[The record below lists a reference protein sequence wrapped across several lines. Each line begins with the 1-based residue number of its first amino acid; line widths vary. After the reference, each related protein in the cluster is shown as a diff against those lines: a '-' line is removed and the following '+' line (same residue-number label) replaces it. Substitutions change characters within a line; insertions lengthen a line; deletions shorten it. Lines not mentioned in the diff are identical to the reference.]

1 MSAPPAHFVAAEHLA
16 VAMHVMRTDFSEP
29 VETLSSFL
37 LSNGPTSLKDL
48 VLLTSLPAS
57 LVRNGL
63 LALMQ
68 QNIVTCP
75 VLPEVDTSAAA
86 KARRAAGN
94 LPPIVYAASLD
105 EIFGRLWFPRIVL
118 LARDRY
124 GDAAGMLLQELL
136 IHGRM
141 GHDAMVGS
149 AAQAYATSADLP
161 LDSAPVTEYKRSLT
175 VAVKELQ
182 AARYIVEC
190 EPVPPRAT
198 SAEAS
203 AAGAPP
209 PPQLAPAGSHIVA
222 AGGRGG
228 GRGGGGRGAAAA
240 GGRGAKRGATA
251 AEPKPPPKRKK

>member
-1 MSAPPAHFVAAEHLA
+1 VGEPADGMSAPPAHFVAAEHLA
-16 VAMHVMRTDFSEP
+16 VAKHVMLTDFSES

-37 LSNGPTSLKDL
+37 LSNGPASLKDL

-57 LVRNGL
+57 LLRNGL

-141 GHDAMVGS
+141 GYDAMVGS

-161 LDSAPVTEYKRSLT
+161 LDSAPVTEHG
-175 VAVKELQ
+175 
-182 AARYIVEC
+182 
-190 EPVPPRAT
+190 
-198 SAEAS
+198 S
-203 AAGAPP
+203 AAKSGRPHLEGALGRVARRRTSLLGGLPH
-209 PPQLAPAGSHIVA
+209 AP
-222 AGGRGG
+222 GRGDAPWG
-228 GRGGGGRGAAAA
+228 PHRVYSALLLSLPSMSPVFLA
-240 GGRGAKRGATA
+240 GQV
-251 AEPKPPPKRKK
+251 P

>member
-16 VAMHVMRTDFSEP
+16 VAKHIMLTDFSES
-29 VETLSSFL
+29 VETISSFL

-48 VLLTSLPAS
+48 VLMTSLPAP

-118 LARDRY
+118 LARDSY

-141 GHDAMVGS
+141 DQDAMVGS
-149 AAQAYATSADLP
+149 AAQAYAPSADLP
-161 LDSAPVTEYKRSLT
+161 LDSAPVAEY
-175 VAVKELQ
+175 
-182 AARYIVEC
+182 
-190 EPVPPRAT
+190 
-198 SAEAS
+198 
-203 AAGAPP
+203 
-209 PPQLAPAGSHIVA
+209 
-222 AGGRGG
+222 
-228 GRGGGGRGAAAA
+228 
-240 GGRGAKRGATA
+240 
-251 AEPKPPPKRKK
+251 